1 MAILVVSIFYLF
13 LGVAMCILYAI
24 IRIIRIY
31 KYMFFILSLGA
42 SAETPQPQLLL
53 LIASIVQRPISFATS
68 SSRHAWDHQVC
79 GVPWRK
85 CMLVTGGY
93 PQLVGIMGHRFIGH
107 PATKILRKGT
117 SEHPPKLEMNEVSI
131 VCGGCYYKCLSKHQE
146 WELVWDYMWIYMYI
160 L

>member
-53 LIASIVQRPISFATS
+53 LLASIVQRPISFATS
-68 SSRHAWDHQVC
+68 SSRHA
-79 GVPWRK
+79 
-85 CMLVTGGY
+85 
-93 PQLVGIMGHRFIGH
+93 
-107 PATKILRKGT
+107 
-117 SEHPPKLEMNEVSI
+117 
-131 VCGGCYYKCLSKHQE
+131 
-146 WELVWDYMWIYMYI
+146 
-160 L
+160 

>member
-13 LGVAMCILYAI
+13 LGVAMCILYTMI
-24 IRIIRIY
+24 PVNIC
-31 KYMFFILSLGA
+31 FLLSLSA

-53 LIASIVQRPISFATS
+53 LLASIVQRPVSFATS

-93 PQLVGIMGHRFIGH
+93 PQLVGIVGHRFIGH

-117 SEHPPKLEMNEVSI
+117 SEHPPKLEMNEVSV

-146 WELVWDYMWIYMYI
+146 WELVWDYMWIYIYI
-160 L
+160 IWYN

>member
-13 LGVAMCILYAI
+13 LGVAMCILYTMI
-24 IRIIRIY
+24 PVNIC
-31 KYMFFILSLGA
+31 FFLLSLSA

-53 LIASIVQRPISFATS
+53 LLASIVQRLVSFATS

-93 PQLVGIMGHRFIGH
+93 PQLVGIVGHRFIGH

-117 SEHPPKLEMNEVSI
+117 SEHPPKLEMNEVSV

-146 WELVWDYMWIYMYI
+146 WELVWDYMWIYIYI
-160 L
+160 